1 MVLSDGATG
10 LALTAQTRA
19 RVLASRMKGLQI
31 RRNMGR
37 PPDDGRSRLLWESS
51 NTRLSLQGVGV
62 DSLTLNV
69 CSWPDD
75 WPTTAPDGEFNR
87 SVANGCYLATQL
99 CNYATIR
106 VG

>member
-10 LALTAQTRA
+10 LALTAETRG

-31 RRNMGR
+31 RRNMVR
-37 PPDDGRSRLLWESS
+37 PPDDGRSRLLWETS
-51 NTRLSLQGVGV
+51 NTRLSLQGVRV

-75 WPTTAPDGEFNR
+75 WPTTASDPSATVSLLDR
-87 SVANGCYLATQL
+87 SHLEQP
-99 CNYATIR
+99 
-106 VG
+106 